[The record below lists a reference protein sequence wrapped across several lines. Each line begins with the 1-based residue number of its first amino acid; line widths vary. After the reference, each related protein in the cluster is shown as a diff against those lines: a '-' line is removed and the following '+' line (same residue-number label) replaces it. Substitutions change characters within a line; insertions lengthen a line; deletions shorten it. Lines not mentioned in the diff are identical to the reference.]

1 MMVTYSQDMKN
12 IVVLIDFTEGASV
25 ALRQAASLSRHT
37 HATVTGL
44 HIVASPE
51 KVKRAEEEMHK
62 FTSKYDGGI
71 KVENRVVVGSL
82 IQAATDEIQKLQPD
96 IVLVCT
102 HGVKGMYQYLF
113 GAQILKLVQAIPC
126 PCLVVHEN
134 KGVDLTQAKSIL
146 MPIGPHPDFRVK
158 IKQTVA
164 LAKALGSTV
173 VVYRIDRPGNDF
185 QQILIRNEDDAKKH
199 LEEQSVP
206 YTTVLE
212 DIEVVSV
219 GYSRQTLNYAVK
231 HNIGILSLM
240 ANVSENDRLFGYGD
254 KENFLVNEE
263 GVSVLSCN

>member
-1 MMVTYSQDMKN
+1 MKN

-44 HIVASPE
+44 HIVSSPE
-51 KVKRAEEEMHK
+51 KIKKAEEEMQK
-62 FTSKYDGGI
+62 FTSRYDGGI
-71 KVENRVVVGSL
+71 VVENKVVVGSL
-82 IQAATDEIQKLQPD
+82 IQTAAEQIQKIQPD
-96 IVLVCT
+96 LVLVCT

-126 PCLVVHEN
+126 PCLVVHEH
-134 KGVDLTQAKSIL
+134 KGVDLTHAKSIL
-146 MPIGPHPDFRVK
+146 MPIGPHPDFMLK
-158 IKQTVA
+158 IRQTAA
-164 LAKALGSTV
+164 LAKALGSSIV
-173 VVYRIDRPGNDF
+173 IYRIDRPGNDF
-185 QQILIRNEDDAKKH
+185 QQILIRNEEDAKRY
-199 LEEQSVP
+199 LTEQSVP
-206 YTTVLE
+206 FTSVVE

-219 GYSRQTLNYAVK
+219 GYSRQTINYAVK